1 MAAFLVGEDG
11 FGGAEFD
18 HDVAAL
24 GATDG
29 AGDDVADLVL
39 VLLEDLVLLDLAET
53 LVEQLLGGLGG
64 DAAEVLDL
72 DRLADFL
79 ADLDVRLDEGG
90 GDGVDLLERVRHGV
104 GHAEDD
110 EGVELSSDGVGVHFD
125 VLAGH
130 DRLLDGGLDSLDD
143 QGAGLFFFDVLLLF
157 EILEEGFD
165 IDAHGDGCGFS
176 VK

>member
-1 MAAFLVGEDG
+1 MAAFLVGENG

-29 AGDDVADLVL
+29 ASDDVANLVL
-39 VLLEDLVLLDLAET
+39 ILLEDLVLLDLAEA

-64 DAAEVLDL
+64 DATEVGHVDG
-72 DRLADFL
+72 LADFL
-79 ADLDVRLDEGG
+79 SDLDAGLDERGS
-90 GDGVDLLERVRHGV
+90 DRVDFLERVRHGV

-110 EGVELSSDGVGVHFD
+110 EGVELARDGISVDLH

-130 DRLLDGGLDSLDD
+130 DRLLDGGLDRLDD

>member
-29 AGDDVADLVL
+29 AGDDIADLVL
-39 VLLEDLVLLDLAET
+39 ILLEDLVLLDFAEA

-64 DAAEVLDL
+64 DTAEIRHVDG
-72 DRLADFL
+72 L
-79 ADLDVRLDEGG
+79 ADLLAHLDVGLDKRG
-90 GDGVDLLERVRHGV
+90 GDRVDLLEGVRHGV

-110 EGVELSSDGVGVHFD
+110 EGVELAGDGISVDLH

-130 DRLLDGGLDSLDD
+130 DRLLDGGLDRLDD

>member
-1 MAAFLVGEDG
+1 MGEDG

-18 HDVAAL
+18 YDVAAL
-24 GATDG
+24 GTTDS

-39 VLLEDLVLLDLAET
+39 ILLEDLVLLDFAEA

-64 DAAEVLDL
+64 DTAKVRHVDG
-72 DRLADFL
+72 LADFL
-79 ADLDVRLDEGG
+79 SDLDVGLDEGG
-90 GDGVDLLERVRHGV
+90 GDRVNLLEGVRHGV
-104 GHAEDD
+104 GYAEDD
-110 EGVELSSDGVGVHFD
+110 EGVELARHWVGVDLH
-125 VLAGH
+125 VLPSH
-130 DRLLDGGLDSLDD
+130 DRFLDGGLDGLHN

-165 IDAHGDGCGFS
+165 IDAHGGGYGFS